1 MNINKTM
8 LAIFSISSAILFVL
22 SCELPTEAPTT
33 GTIAGITYD
42 ASNSQPLS
50 GVAITTEPIT
60 FSKTTDSNGSFKIED
75 VKPGDYTLQA
85 SKTGYETNFTTIKV
99 VAGGTASADLKLTP
113 IAPKLSVTPTSLD
126 FGKYAT
132 SLPFTISNTS
142 EGTLDWKITEN
153 ADWITS
159 LTPTS
164 GLTTTESTSVT
175 VNVSRKGKDLG
186 DYEESISI
194 SSNGGSATIIV
205 KMIVPNL
212 DDPQLSVTPAELDFG
227 KSLTEMTFNISNKGS
242 GTLTWGITWDESW
255 ITSVSPPTG
264 DTTPTEVTVTID
276 RSGMEPGLYTDNLK
290 ISSNGGIEYVTVKME
305 IASAPVLSVT
315 PQDIDLGTGDAGDS
329 FSKTFTIKNTG
340 TGTLTGTISK
350 SASWLSLSSILFSL
364 EAGPTKTITVSGT
377 FPPYSSTDNGNFSSN
392 ISISSNGGDSSVNVH
407 GVVTKLDLEVI
418 PTDIDLG
425 TDDAGDSFSKT
436 FTIKNTGTGTLTGTI
451 SESASWLNLSS
462 TSFGLGA
469 GESKTITASGT
480 FPSYSSTSNGNF
492 NCNISITSNAGNEN
506 VYVHGVV
513 NPEPELYV
521 DPTDIDLGTGDA
533 GDSFS
538 KTFTIKNT
546 GTGTLT
552 GTISESASWLNL
564 SSTSFS
570 LGAGESK
577 TITASGTFPSYSS
590 TDNGNFSFNISI
602 SSNGGD
608 GSVYV
613 HGVVNLVN
621 GNLEITVTNWNDKS
635 AKGAEIL
642 LYRPDWTPYP
652 YPDDSVGIVG
662 IDNKVTISNIPEDN
676 DYKAEVYYN
685 GEFWGGIRDIQ
696 IVAGQTERRTIKR
709 TTPLAYKVTFSGTWK
724 YYQIHVINQEADDLS
739 VEVHLWVQSEDEDY
753 YKPKEVTVTKNGGE
767 EMIEFLNCAE
777 SGEKYKLE
785 VKSYIHGEYQLTDS
799 WDWISIP

>member
-462 TSFGLGA
+462 TSF
-469 GESKTITASGT
+469 
-480 FPSYSSTSNGNF
+480 
-492 NCNISITSNAGNEN
+492 
-506 VYVHGVV
+506 
-513 NPEPELYV
+513 
-521 DPTDIDLGTGDA
+521 
-533 GDSFS
+533 
-538 KTFTIKNT
+538 
-546 GTGTLT
+546 
-552 GTISESASWLNL
+552 
-564 SSTSFS
+564 S